1 VSLVNT
7 PGAEL
12 DNPELERL
20 VLRTAFRLLGRWEE
34 AQDVAQDAFLRAHQ
48 TTELDGERLRAWL
61 YRVTVN
67 LCRDRHRRGR
77 FLVQWPE
84 TAPEPFDQG
93 LDPEAAAGLEQQRRI
108 LHAAL
113 KQLPPR
119 EQAAIQLHYLDGL
132 GAPEIAERLGISE
145 GTVRSNLSTGRVR
158 LKRLVAAALA
168 AALSV
173 GVGGLLWVAG
183 WQTADVAAP
192 APLAAKLPVAPLKLP
207 KPTAPVRVAA
217 RRVETTAPARTA
229 VVKIVTDDPDVV
241 IYWTMD
247 LKGEGN
253 Q

>member
-1 VSLVNT
+1 MNT

-20 VLRTAFRLLGRWEE
+20 VLRTAYRLLGRWEE

-48 TTELDGERLRAWL
+48 VAVLDGERLRPWL

-77 FLVQWPE
+77 FLMPWPE
-84 TAPEPFDQG
+84 MAAEPFDTG
-93 LDPEAAAGLEQQRRI
+93 LDPEAMASLEQQRRI

-119 EQAAIQLHYLDGL
+119 EQAAMQLHYLDGL

-173 GVGGLLWVAG
+173 GVGVWVRLG
-183 WQTADVAAP
+183 WPQAEIGAP
-192 APLAAKLPVAPLKLP
+192 APLTAQWP
-207 KPTAPVRVAA
+207 KAS
-217 RRVETTAPARTA
+217 VEAAPASEPLVRRAKRVSPVVRTQTA

-247 LKGEGN
+247 VIGEGN